1 MPRTS
6 KLTLFHD
13 LIGTV
18 PDREI
23 AVMAGCSIA
32 TVCHFR
38 KRHDIPSFR
47 SRLSSEAR
55 AQVGS
60 TALVP
65 HTIPKLAQVA
75 TASPPQA
82 YRATV
87 ETGHG
92 AQDYIVI
99 GGSFVQAA
107 QKATTKGE
115 VRSMAYL
122 GLAIV

>member
-1 MPRTS
+1 
-6 KLTLFHD
+6 
-13 LIGTV
+13 
-18 PDREI
+18 
-23 AVMAGCSIA
+23 MAGCSIA

-38 KRHDIPSFR
+38 KRHHIPSFR
-47 SRLSSEAR
+47 SRFSSEAL
-55 AQVGS
+55 AQAGS
-60 TALVP
+60 AALVARP
-65 HTIPKLAQVA
+65 IPKVAQVA
-75 TASPPQA
+75 TASNPQA

-87 ETGHG
+87 ETEHG

-99 GGSFVQAA
+99 GESIVEAA